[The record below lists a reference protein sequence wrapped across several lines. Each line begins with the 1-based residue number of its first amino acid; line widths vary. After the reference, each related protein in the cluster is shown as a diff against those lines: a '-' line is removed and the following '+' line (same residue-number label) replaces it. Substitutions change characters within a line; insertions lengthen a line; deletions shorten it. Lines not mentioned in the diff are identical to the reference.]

1 MTGTNTYALLTIDN
15 ASGATNT
22 WSGTLAGTGTVDS
35 LAVYNRNAGS
45 SPGHDAYFN
54 SLQILSP

>member
-1 MTGTNTYALLTIDN
+1 
-15 ASGATNT
+15 
-22 WSGTLAGTGTVDS
+22 
-35 LAVYNRNAGS
+35 VYNRNAGS